1 MIKAVI
7 FDLDGTLVDFTLDY
21 KALRAEVLQFLA
33 KRGFPR
39 SIFSMRESFFRTL
52 EKAEIYMKNNCVKE
66 KDFQQIRKSVFSIA
80 NRYEMEAARE
90 TSLVPGVLETLK
102 ALRRKGLKM
111 ALFTANDEKPTDCV
125 LRRFRL
131 KPFFDAV
138 ITRQS
143 VKNIKPNPAHLEAVL
158 KALKVKPEEA
168 VVVGDSVYDM
178 KCAQGLGVTAIGIT
192 SRTSSK
198 ELTRAGATHLT
209 SSFIEL
215 PNIIEQLSE
224 AQ

>member
-7 FDLDGTLVDFTLDY
+7 FDLDGTLVDFKLDY
-21 KALRAEVLQFLA
+21 KALRAAVVEFLA

-39 SIFSMRESFFRTL
+39 SIFSMDESFFRML
-52 EKAEIYMKNNCVKE
+52 EKAEIYLKNKDAKE
-66 KDFQQIRKSVFSIA
+66 KDFPQIRKAIFSIA
-80 NRYEMEAARE
+80 NQYEMEAARE
-90 TSLVPGVLETLK
+90 TSLVPGVQETLK
-102 ALRRKGLKM
+102 ALRGKGLKM
-111 ALFTANDEKPTDCV
+111 ALFTANDEKPTDYV

-131 KPFFDAV
+131 APFFDAV

-143 VKNIKPNPAHLEAVL
+143 VKNIKPNPAHLEA
-158 KALKVKPEEA
+158 ALEAIKVKPEEA
-168 VVVGDSVYDM
+168 VVVGDSIYDM
-178 KCAQGLGVTAIGIT
+178 KCAQGLSVHAIGIT

-198 ELTRAGATHLT
+198 ELTQAGATRLI

-215 PNIIEQLSE
+215 PNVIEQLSE

>member
-7 FDLDGTLVDFTLDY
+7 FDLDGTLVTFNLDY
-21 KALRAEVLQFLA
+21 KTLRAEVLQFLA

-52 EKAEIYMKNNCVKE
+52 EKAEIYMKNNGVKE

-90 TSLVPGVLETLK
+90 TSLVSGVLETLK
-102 ALRRKGLKM
+102 ALRRKGLRI
-111 ALFTANDEKPTDCV
+111 ALFTANDEKPTDYV

-138 ITRQS
+138 VTRQS
-143 VKNIKPNPAHLEAVL
+143 VKNIKPNPAHLEAAL
-158 KALKVKPEEA
+158 KALEVKPEEA
-168 VVVGDSVYDM
+168 VVVGDSIYDM

-192 SRTSSK
+192 TRTSSK
-198 ELTRAGATHLT
+198 ELTQAGATHVT
-209 SSFIEL
+209 SSFTEL
-215 PNIIEQLSE
+215 PNIIEQFGE
-224 AQ
+224 TQ

>member
-7 FDLDGTLVDFTLDY
+7 FDLDGTLVDFKLDY
-21 KALRAEVLQFLA
+21 KALRAAVVEFLA

-39 SIFSMRESFFRTL
+39 SIFSMDESFFRML
-52 EKAEIYMKNNCVKE
+52 EKAEIYLTNKDAKE
-66 KDFQQIRKSVFSIA
+66 KDFPQIRKAIFSIA
-80 NRYEMEAARE
+80 NQYEMEAARE
-90 TSLVPGVLETLK
+90 TSLVPGVQETLK
-102 ALRRKGLKM
+102 ALKRKGLKM
-111 ALFTANDEKPTDCV
+111 ALFTANDEKPTDYV

-131 KPFFDAV
+131 APFFDAV

-143 VKNIKPNPAHLEAVL
+143 VKNIKPNPAHLEA
-158 KALKVKPEEA
+158 ALEAVKVKPEEA
-168 VVVGDSVYDM
+168 IVVGDSVYDM
-178 KCAQGLGVTAIGIT
+178 KCAQGLSVPAVGIT

-198 ELTRAGATHLT
+198 ELTQAGATHLI

-215 PNIIEQLSE
+215 PKVIEQLSE

>member
-33 KRGFPR
+33 KHGFPR
-39 SIFSMRESFFRTL
+39 SVFSMKENFFRTL
-52 EKAEIYMKNNCVKE
+52 EKAEIYMKNNGAKE
-66 KDFQQIRKSVFSIA
+66 KDFQRIRKSVFSIA
-80 NRYEMEAARE
+80 NRYEMEAAHK
-90 TSLVPGVLETLK
+90 TNLVPGVLETLK
-102 ALRRKGLKM
+102 ALRGKGLKM
-111 ALFTANDEKPTDCV
+111 ALCTANDEKPTEYV

-131 KPFFDAV
+131 TSFFDSV

-143 VKNIKPNPAHLEAVL
+143 VKNVKPNPAHLEATL
-158 KALKVKPEEA
+158 KALEVNPEEA

-178 KCAQGLGVTAIGIT
+178 QCAQGLGVTAIGIT

-198 ELTRAGATHLT
+198 ELTRAGAAHLT

-215 PNIIEQLSE
+215 PNIIGQLGE
-224 AQ
+224 TQ